1 MLQRL
6 LLGLAAGA
14 VFVTSA
20 SVAVVALAFA
30 LFALVEPYV
39 GRAGAAAIVVGAAAL
54 LMLGMALA
62 LRMVARRRRP
72 LKAALSSKGG
82 PFETIVRFVRE
93 QPVMAISAAIGAGF
107 MAIRNPR
114 YLGSTLRAFF
124 EGRESRPHRK

>member
-20 SVAVVALAFA
+20 CVAVVALAFA

-54 LMLGMALA
+54 LMFAMALA

-72 LKAALSSKGG
+72 MKAALSGKGG

-93 QPVMAISAAIGAGF
+93 QPVMAVSAALGAGF
-107 MAIRNPR
+107 MAIRNPH

-124 EGRESRPHRK
+124 EGRESRPNRK